1 MKTNY
6 LNDPKFAGV
15 VAHYVAACKA
25 SREHSR
31 KAGIAL
37 ETYGD
42 RGAQISGCV
51 RDHFPS
57 SVKDELRALAR
68 LVSEEMD
75 KAKAARPYRA
85 HMSTVAHI
93 GRLVAT
99 REGVGFYGPS
109 SYQKGI

>member
-1 MKTNY
+1 MKTDY
-6 LNDPKFAGV
+6 LTDPKFAEV
-15 VAHYVAACKA
+15 VAHYAAACKA

-42 RGAQISGCV
+42 HGWIFSGCV

-57 SVKDELRALAR
+57 TVKDELRALAR
-68 LVSEEMD
+68 LVSDEMD

-85 HMSTVAHI
+85 RMSTVAHI

-109 SYQKGI
+109 AYQKGN